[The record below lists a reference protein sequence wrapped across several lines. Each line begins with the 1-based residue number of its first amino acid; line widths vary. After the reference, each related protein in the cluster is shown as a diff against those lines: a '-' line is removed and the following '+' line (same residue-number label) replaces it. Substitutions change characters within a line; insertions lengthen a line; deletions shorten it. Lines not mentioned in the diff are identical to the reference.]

1 MKPINDEAFKNICE
15 DFSCSCFNFCSE
27 ATYITMEE
35 IAHDCDPF
43 TYEEEEVENNFI
55 ENIVCKIYEMV
66 TNEEG
71 FEEYKAQYLYPA
83 IEIRW
88 ESHKSKEN
96 NPTIEEPTSLSYFT
110 SYDYGDFDGNFD
122 SFLEDIDYDFLNKYL
137 ERCWDRACVT
147 DKPFSL
153 EEVIEMLIAD
163 GNKGKIVSP
172 KSNK

>member
-1 MKPINDEAFKNICE
+1 MVMTKEGFQEYICE
-15 DFSCSCFNFCSE
+15 
-27 ATYITMEE
+27 
-35 IAHDCDPF
+35 
-43 TYEEEEVENNFI
+43 
-55 ENIVCKIYEMV
+55 
-66 TNEEG
+66 
-71 FEEYKAQYLYPA
+71 YLCPA

-110 SYDYGDFDGNFD
+110 SYDYEDFDGDFD

>member
-1 MKPINDEAFKNICE
+1 MKPINDLAFKNICE
-15 DFSCSCFNFCSE
+15 DFSCSCMNFCSE

-55 ENIVCKIYEMV
+55 ENIVLKIYKMV
-66 TNEEG
+66 MNKED
-71 FEEYKAQYLYPA
+71 FKEYIAQYLYPA

-110 SYDYGDFDGNFD
+110 SYDNEDFEGNFD
-122 SFLEDIDYDFLNKYL
+122 SFLEDIDYEK
-137 ERCWDRACVT
+137 
-147 DKPFSL
+147 
-153 EEVIEMLIAD
+153 VIEMI
-163 GNKGKIVSP
+163 KICWERACLSEEEYL
-172 KSNK
+172 KIKDIFIG

>member
-1 MKPINDEAFKNICE
+1 MRPINDLAFKNICE
-15 DFSCSCFNFCSE
+15 EFSCSCCHFCSE

-43 TYEEEEVENNFI
+43 TYDDQDAKNNFI
-55 ENIVCKIYEMV
+55 ENTVCKVYELVM
-66 TNEEG
+66 TKEG
-71 FEEYKAQYLYPA
+71 FEKYVAEYLFGA

-110 SYDYGDFDGNFD
+110 SYDYEDFDGNFD
-122 SFLEDIDYDFLNKYL
+122 SFIEDIDYDFLNKYL